1 MGYAQAYQGQSNA
14 SIGQQTVTGLNGN
27 YIGGAASLNNQ
38 HIPGMH
44 TPPVGVQ
51 PIYEYVVDINGKT
64 CTVLR
69 QPQPQPP
76 TRTEYRC
83 SPQSG
88 RVYPVQVPVQPTPP
102 QLQPSVKN
110 YEWRCDPQT
119 GCKYQVEVPASQ
131 QSPYG
136 SGQPAPPLPPPPP
149 PAKKYEWRCDP
160 QTGNSYQVEVPATQH
175 FPHASGQLQ
184 PPHLPPWSGQLGAL
198 PPASFQQQ
206 YQRQEDFDQQLQK
219 QMKGIVQLCE
229 GGVTRKAVKTL
240 DFAKKGSAKWAKKVT
255 VESINLPLYTLGAV
269 SELESSLSGRTE
281 KLSEGA
287 FLAKL
292 RHIKN
297 FLDVCCLN
305 SEPTDF
311 KGYGWSIAKDYA
323 IKVEG
328 EVDQNLTSWEELPGG
343 VLTSQ
348 LLLAQMDCP
357 KPSKT
362 TAPLKVASG
371 IHKEKEAPP
380 VARARC
386 PSFNSCKSK
395 DKCEYEV
402 SNPDKKC
409 QFKHECSWCKTN
421 LKQTWRHQE
430 WNCQNKKN

>member
-1 MGYAQAYQGQSNA
+1 M
-14 SIGQQTVTGLNGN
+14 
-27 YIGGAASLNNQ
+27 
-38 HIPGMH
+38 
-44 TPPVGVQ
+44 
-51 PIYEYVVDINGKT
+51 
-64 CTVLR
+64 
-69 QPQPQPP
+69 
-76 TRTEYRC
+76 
-83 SPQSG
+83 
-88 RVYPVQVPVQPTPP
+88 
-102 QLQPSVKN
+102 
-110 YEWRCDPQT
+110 
-119 GCKYQVEVPASQ
+119 EVPASH

-229 GGVTRKAVKTL
+229 GGVTKKAMKTL

-255 VESINLPLYTLGAV
+255 VESINLPLYTLGAI

-281 KLSEGA
+281 KMSEGV
-287 FLAKL
+287 FLAKI

-328 EVDQNLTSWEELPGG
+328 EVDQNLTSWEELPAG

-357 KPSKT
+357 KFIQDS
-362 TAPLKVASG
+362 S
-371 IHKEKEAPP
+371 
-380 VARARC
+380 
-386 PSFNSCKSK
+386 SFKGGFRHPQGEGSSTSC
-395 DKCEYEV
+395 
-402 SNPDKKC
+402 
-409 QFKHECSWCKTN
+409 
-421 LKQTWRHQE
+421 
-430 WNCQNKKN
+430 